1 MRNVA
6 VIFLHS
12 RGKVLLQHRAH
23 DAKRA
28 SGKWSFFGGGM
39 EEGETPSEA
48 VKREC
53 FEELC
58 YELENPRL
66 IYQGIINKGDM
77 IYVYIEEF
85 DTKRKLVLKEGQDM
99 GWFYPEEVKKLDVIP
114 HDASILLKIQN
125 EL

>member
-6 VIFLHS
+6 VILLHS
-12 RGKVLLQHRAH
+12 R
-23 DAKRA
+23 
-28 SGKWSFFGGGM
+28 
-39 EEGETPSEA
+39 A

-66 IYQGIINKGDM
+66 IYQGVINKGDM

-85 DTKRKLVLKEGQDM
+85 DTNKKLVLKEGQDM